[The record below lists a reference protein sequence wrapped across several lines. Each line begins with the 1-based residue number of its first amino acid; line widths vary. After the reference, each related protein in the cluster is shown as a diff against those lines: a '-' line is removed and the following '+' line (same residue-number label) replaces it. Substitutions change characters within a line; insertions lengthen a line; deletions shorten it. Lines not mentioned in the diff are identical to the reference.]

1 MSPFAN
7 QQTIPPWPTQ
17 ETSTTST
24 VQAPI
29 PPATQSAATVNSELA
44 SAIRKHFTD
53 LTQAPEEI
61 QKAMERADKATTKAL
76 GTELKRASKL
86 VGDTA
91 KMVSTIKEAR
101 TNHRQNWLKHLRD
114 SATSWQK
121 QLQLYKEQQVQ
132 YGEQLDKAQLELNS
146 ARRQLQQL
154 NKQAAA
160 VGTPTSADA
169 GDHAP
174 DVQEL
179 DAHTAFEAEAQSLVK
194 QIQESLQ
201 QGIAAAATPVDTM
214 EVNSDE
220 EHDRKSKRQ
229 RSMEPFGG
237 TVTEQGEQFASPS
250 S

>member
-1 MSPFAN
+1 
-7 QQTIPPWPTQ
+7 
-17 ETSTTST
+17 
-24 VQAPI
+24 
-29 PPATQSAATVNSELA
+29 
-44 SAIRKHFTD
+44 
-53 LTQAPEEI
+53 
-61 QKAMERADKATTKAL
+61 MERADKATTKAL
-76 GTELKRASKL
+76 GTELKKASKL

-114 SATSWQK
+114 SAASWQK
-121 QLQLYKEQQVQ
+121 QLQLYKEQQAQ

-174 DVQEL
+174 DSQEQE
-179 DAHTAFEAEAQSLVK
+179 AHTAFETEAQGLVK

-201 QGIAAAATPVDTM
+201 QGIAAAATPIDTM

-220 EHDRKSKRQ
+220 EQDRKSKRQ

-237 TVTEQGEQFASPS
+237 TVTEQGEQFASHS